1 MPAKA
6 TASVS
11 DTSGRTGTTEPRKIG
26 IPAILA
32 LKLCLSSPRIIAAWA
47 RLRPAA
53 KFSRS
58 GPARNRQAV
67 ADAET
72 ARQKPK
78 KDKSLYNPGF
88 WNPSSMTMT
97 SAPDLRAFCAPA
109 TRSGLT
115 MTGARRASSSGSSP
129 TSDAVCLSLSTM
141 MFFKVPP

>member
-6 TASVS
+6 TASVL

-58 GPARNRQAV
+58 GPAGTDRPLPMP
-67 ADAET
+67 
-72 ARQKPK
+72 KPPSKTK
-78 KDKSLYNPGF
+78 KDRSLYNPGF
-88 WNPSSMTMT
+88 WKPSSMTIT
-97 SAPDLRAFCAPA
+97 SAPDRRAFCAPA

-129 TSDAVCLSLSTM
+129 TSDAVCFSLSTM